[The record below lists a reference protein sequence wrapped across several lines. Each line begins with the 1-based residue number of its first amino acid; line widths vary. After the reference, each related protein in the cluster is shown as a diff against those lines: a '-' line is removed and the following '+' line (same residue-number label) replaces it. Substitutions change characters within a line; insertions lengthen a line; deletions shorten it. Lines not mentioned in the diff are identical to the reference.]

1 MIKVLLVDDDADFR
15 GMLQSAL
22 QLAGYPVALARH
34 GREALAVQ
42 RRSPSDVM
50 ITDIFM
56 PESDGF
62 EAIEAFRRDFPATK
76 IIAISGGAPLV
87 KTNYLDA
94 ARLVGVD
101 AVLQKP
107 FDVEELLRLLR
118 TMQ

>member
-1 MIKVLLVDDDADFR
+1 MIRVLLVDDDPDFR

-22 QLAGYPVALARH
+22 QFAGYPVAVARN
-34 GREALAVQ
+34 GREAVVVQ

-62 EAIEAFRRDFPATK
+62 DAIEAFRKDFPATK
-76 IIAISGGAPLV
+76 IIAVSGGAPLV

-94 ARLVGVD
+94 AGLIGVD
-101 AVLQKP
+101 ATLQKP